1 MVVEPLQG
9 NFMKELSKVQFSK
22 FLQVPSAGGGE
33 TLKAS
38 ETISIGFEASERM
51 VFVTAT
57 NPADGVVSRRLVPL
71 ENVMMMELMEDFE
84 TSNEQREISGRKSKK
99 ESAKGSKG
107 NPGVESKAK
116 GTGGRG
122 RPKAKG

>member
-38 ETISIGFEASERM
+38 ETISISFEASERM

-107 NPGVESKAK
+107 NTGVESKAK

>member
-1 MVVEPLQG
+1 
-9 NFMKELSKVQFSK
+9 MKELSKVQFSK

-71 ENVMMMELMEDFE
+71 ENVMMMELM
-84 TSNEQREISGRKSKK
+84 
-99 ESAKGSKG
+99 
-107 NPGVESKAK
+107 
-116 GTGGRG
+116 
-122 RPKAKG
+122 